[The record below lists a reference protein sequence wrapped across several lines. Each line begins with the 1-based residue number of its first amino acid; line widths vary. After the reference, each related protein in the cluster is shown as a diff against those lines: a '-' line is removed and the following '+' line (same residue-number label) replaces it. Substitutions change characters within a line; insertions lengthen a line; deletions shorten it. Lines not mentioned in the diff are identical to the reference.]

1 MTETN
6 PYLYKD
12 LVASNDPILKQEMPR
27 FNFKDPPMDP
37 HEIAHILAQ
46 TMIKN
51 EGYGLSANQV
61 GLPYRV
67 FVVIGNPILCCFNPR
82 IVDVSEDVLTM
93 EEGCLSYPDLYVKI
107 KRPQVIRIRYTQP
120 DGETVT
126 KQYQDLTARVMQ
138 HEIDHLNG
146 ICHLDRANKYHIN
159 QAKKKREKLLNEK
172 AKASTTIGQSNL
184 IMPSFNLKV

>member
-6 PYLYKD
+6 PYLYRD
-12 LVASNDPILKQEMPR
+12 LVASNDPILREEMPR

-51 EGYGLSANQV
+51 DGYGLSANQV

-67 FVVIGNPILCCFNPR
+67 FVVIGSPILCCFNPR
-82 IVDVSEDVLTM
+82 IVDVSEDELTM
-93 EEGCLSYPDLYVKI
+93 EEGCLSYPGLYVKI
-107 KRPQVIRIRYTQP
+107 KRPQVIRIRYTRP

-126 KQYQDLTARVMQ
+126 EQYQDLTARVML
-138 HEIDHLNG
+138 HELDHLNG
-146 ICHLDRANKYHIN
+146 ICHLNRANKFHLD
-159 QAKKKREKLLNEK
+159 QAKAKMKKLLRQK
-172 AKASTTIGQSNL
+172 KKSSI
-184 IMPSFNLKV
+184 IMPNSGIII